1 MGNMLEMPRR
11 KERRVFKLICPMRMD
26 VAERAVFELAES
38 LRILGVGGWTLPSI
52 KEKFVESSDDR
63 LELGRVGAVTVI
75 DAEIIF
81 DEKFK
86 TKESQ
91 KEFEEVLE
99 FQGWEYPG
107 MDRVYKHELA
117 HLVLW
122 SVTKLPQQPVVR
134 LLDEGWATTLEYL
147 GTKEA
152 TNIAELIEFIKFKVQ
167 TIESNNGDAYERCMD
182 LEHPVSDRVK
192 EDLQGAEYFVGA
204 ALLLWMHQIK
214 GLDAMIDLLR
224 KSPSTSR
231 RTSTNRVKIFS
242 ALDPKLH
249 AGFASYQKG
258 IVEPLRRGELT
269 EEEAIRISEFARKWE
284 AAQFR
289 SALLEVTDFETVAKV
304 REEFEKWLNNDK

>member
-1 MGNMLEMPRR
+1 MLEMPRR

-26 VAERAVFELAES
+26 VAERAVFDLAES
-38 LRILGVGGWTLPSI
+38 LRILGITGWTLPSI
-52 KEKFVESSDDR
+52 KEKFVESGDDR
-63 LELGRVGAVTVI
+63 LELGRVGVVTAI

-86 TKESQ
+86 TKELQ
-91 KEFEEVLE
+91 KEFEDVWA

-107 MDRVYKHELA
+107 MERVFKHELA

-134 LLDEGWATTLEYL
+134 LLDEGWATLIEYL

-152 TNIAELIEFIKFKVQ
+152 TSVAELIEFIKYKVHS
-167 TIESNNGDAYERCMD
+167 IKSDNSDVYERCLD
-182 LEHPVSDRVK
+182 FQHPVSERFK
-192 EDLQGAEYFVGA
+192 EELGGAEYFVGA
-204 ALLLWMHQIK
+204 ALLLWVHQK
-214 GLDAMIDLLR
+214 FGLDAMIDLLR

-231 RTSTNRVKIFS
+231 RTSTETMKIFS
-242 ALDPKLH
+242 ALDPKIH

-289 SALLEVTDFETVAKV
+289 SALLEVTNFESVAKV
-304 REEFEKWLNNDK
+304 REEFEGWLSE

>member
-1 MGNMLEMPRR
+1 MLEMPRR

-38 LRILGVGGWTLPSI
+38 LRILGIGGWTLPNI
-52 KEKFVESSDDR
+52 KEKFVESSDDK
-63 LELGRVGAVTVI
+63 LELGRIGMVTVPE
-75 DAEIIF
+75 AEIIF

-91 KEFEEVLE
+91 KEFEEVLDE
-99 FQGWEYPG
+99 QGWEYPG
-107 MDRVYKHELA
+107 MERVYKHELA
-117 HLVLW
+117 HLALW

-134 LLDEGWATTLEYL
+134 LLDEGWATLIEYL

-152 TNIAELIEFIKFKVQ
+152 TNVAELSRRLRIKVKGLNEEMPDV
-167 TIESNNGDAYERCMD
+167 YERCLD
-182 LEHPVSDRVK
+182 LEHPVSERVK

-204 ALLLWMHQIK
+204 ALLLWIYEVK
-214 GLDAMIDLLR
+214 GLEAMIDLLR

-231 RTSTNRVKIFS
+231 RTSTDRVKIFS
-242 ALDPKLH
+242 ALDPKVH
-249 AGFASYQKG
+249 AGFAAYQKG

-289 SALLEVTDFETVAKV
+289 SALLEVTNFESVAKI
-304 REEFEKWLNNDK
+304 REEFEEWLNNGK

>member
-1 MGNMLEMPRR
+1 MLEMPRR

-38 LRILGVGGWTLPSI
+38 LRILGVGGWTLPNI
-52 KEKFVESSDDR
+52 KERFVESGDDK
-63 LELGRVGAVTVI
+63 LELGRVGKVTVPE
-75 DAEIIF
+75 AEIVF

-91 KEFEEVLE
+91 KEFEEVLDY
-99 FQGWEYPG
+99 QGWDYPG
-107 MDRVYKHELA
+107 MERVYRHELA

-134 LLDEGWATTLEYL
+134 LLDEGWATLLEYL

-152 TNIAELIEFIKFKVQ
+152 TNVAELISFIKIKVKRLKS
-167 TIESNNGDAYERCMD
+167 TEIDIYERCLD
-182 LEHPVSDRVK
+182 LEHPVSERFK

-204 ALLLWMHQIK
+204 ALLLWIYEVK
-214 GLDAMIDLLR
+214 GLEAMIDLLR

-231 RTSTNRVKIFS
+231 RTSTKEVKIFS
-242 ALDPKLH
+242 ALDPKIH

-269 EEEAIRISEFARKWE
+269 NEEAHKISEFARKWE

-289 SALLEVTDFETVAKV
+289 SALLEVTDFESIAKV
-304 REEFEKWLNNDK
+304 REEFETWLTE